1 MITITTRQQ
10 QFELRLKFSIGWM
23 KQAIHFISEILS
35 FEEIRAIEKQK
46 QKELHEAG
54 LDFLRMI

>member
-1 MITITTRQQ
+1 
-10 QFELRLKFSIGWM
+10 M
-23 KQAIHFISEILS
+23 KQAIHFITEMLS
-35 FEEIRAIEKQK
+35 LEEIRAIEKRE

>member
-1 MITITTRQQ
+1 MITITTQQQ
-10 QFELRLKFSIGWM
+10 QFELRLKFSTGWM
-23 KQAIHFISEILS
+23 KQAIHFITEMLS
-35 FEEIRAIEKQK
+35 LEEIRAIEKRE